1 MKEIGY
7 VIFLSLLIGYGLFFF
22 MHGGLPAVRTVGS
35 VQEAHVGSVSR

>member
-7 VIFLSLLIGYGLFFF
+7 ILFLSLILGYGLFFL

-35 VQEAHVGSVSR
+35 VQEAHIGGASR